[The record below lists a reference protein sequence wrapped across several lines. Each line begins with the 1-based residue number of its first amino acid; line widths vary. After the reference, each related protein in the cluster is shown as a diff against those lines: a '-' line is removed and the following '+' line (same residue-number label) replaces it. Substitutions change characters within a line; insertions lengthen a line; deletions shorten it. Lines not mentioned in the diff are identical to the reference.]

1 MQEAQKANIGDTD
14 EKDDKSDKSILMS
27 LMSFADSTTAH
38 GFSRLAG
45 SSGRTGSGL
54 WLLFLLAAYAGLC
67 YHTATLVLKFQSH
80 PVSTSLI
87 AEVPFQYPDIYLC
100 SANPVGYSRITKS
113 IQKTADY
120 AYLYET
126 NVTAYNLKLQS
137 DVINNSAADVSLG
150 IHTAWLNWQTEIL
163 SSRVNLSKDFFNSCR
178 ISLQGEEF
186 TGNYTTALTYNQ
198 SLQPIRVPC
207 VTWSEA
213 RSLVCNI
220 SSTIGNFVPNLNH
233 SSCLYNSKLDVL
245 MTKTVLGKCSS
256 LNMILNL
263 TSKDALLLKIAFC
276 LKTFVGVPKL
286 DSNYTIGKVVQG
298 PFCFHRSGSSDSGL
312 DINYCG
318 VPYCSKA
325 ENNLA
330 DCSARITSGSSIS
343 TTYMGSEQTS
353 RSGKSCRSWEA
364 LANGSLAA
372 EFQNLNSSFEY
383 RVFLPDPDSV
393 ASVGSGCRSAVVM
406 FKDPSSGLGWQSIY
420 KLIID
425 SDVENE
431 S

>member
-14 EKDDKSDKSILMS
+14 EKDDKNDKSILMS

-178 ISLQGEEF
+178 ISLQGKSSQE
-186 TGNYTTALTYNQ
+186 NYTTALTYNQ

-213 RSLVCNI
+213 RSLVSNI

-245 MTKTVLGKCSS
+245 MTKTVLGNCS
-256 LNMILNL
+256 
-263 TSKDALLLKIAFC
+263 
-276 LKTFVGVPKL
+276 VPKL

-298 PFCFHRSGSSDSGL
+298 PFCFHRSGSSDSRL

-318 VPYCSKA
+318 VPFCSKA

>member
-38 GFSRLAG
+38 EFSRLAG

-137 DVINNSAADVSLG
+137 DVINNSAAAVSLG
-150 IHTAWLNWQTEIL
+150 IHTAWFNWQTEIL

-186 TGNYTTALTYNQ
+186 TGNYTTALTYDL
-198 SLQPIRVPC
+198 SLQP
-207 VTWSEA
+207 
-213 RSLVCNI
+213 
-220 SSTIGNFVPNLNH
+220 
-233 SSCLYNSKLDVL
+233 LDVL
-245 MTKTVLGKCSS
+245 MTKTVLG
-256 LNMILNL
+256 N
-263 TSKDALLLKIAFC
+263 
-276 LKTFVGVPKL
+276 
-286 DSNYTIGKVVQG
+286 NYTIGSAVQG
-298 PFCFHRSGSSDSGL
+298 PFCFHRSGSSDTGL

-318 VPYCSKA
+318 VPFCSKA

-420 KLIID
+420 SYKLIID